1 MSKRVKEIL
10 IAAAVVIFIAA
21 AVLFIVK
28 IAGCGSKS
36 IIPSLTYTADENRE
50 DWIYITGLTDKGRSD
65 SVIKIPAQLDGKTV
79 AGIAREAFRD
89 CSNLKEVIIEEGITE
104 IAENAFFNCVNLENI
119 EIPSTVKKIGTN
131 AVKNTAWQKNK
142 ASSEYIIVN
151 DILIEANT
159 VKETYIIPEGV
170 KRIASGVF
178 YSNNRVREIT
188 LPSEV
193 EYIESYAFAGCGEL
207 SQINIPNSVKVIEY
221 GAFSGCSSLSVE
233 VPETVENVGVDAFL
247 NVEQLQYKGK
257 LAEAPWGAKSYI
269 K

>member
-10 IAAAVVIFIAA
+10 IVVAGVIFIAA

-28 IAGCGSKS
+28 VAGCGRKSK
-36 IIPSLTYTADENRE
+36 IPSLTYNEDESRE
-50 DWIYITGLTDKGRSD
+50 GCIYITGLTDKGRSD
-65 SVIKIPAQLDGKTV
+65 SMIKIPAELDGKTV
-79 AGIAREAFRD
+79 VGIAREAFRD
-89 CSNLKEVIIEEGITE
+89 CGNLKEVIIEEGITE

-159 VKETYIIPEGV
+159 VKETYIIPDGV

-178 YSNNRVREIT
+178 YSNNRVQKII
-188 LPSEV
+188 LPSGV
-193 EYIESYAFAGCGEL
+193 ECIESYAFAGCGEL
-207 SQINIPNSVKVIEY
+207 SGINIPDSVKVIEY
-221 GAFSGCSSLSVE
+221 GAFSGCSLLSVE
-233 VPETVENVGVDAFL
+233 VPETVETVGVDAFL
-247 NVEQLQYKGK
+247 NVEQIKYNGS
-257 LAEAPWGAKSYI
+257 LAEAPWGAQSYI
-269 K
+269 R

>member
-1 MSKRVKEIL
+1 MSKRAKEIL
-10 IAAAVVIFIAA
+10 IVAAGVIFIAA
-21 AVLFIVK
+21 ALLFIVK
-28 IAGCGSKS
+28 VAGCGSKS
-36 IIPSLTYTADENRE
+36 KIPSLTYTADENRE
-50 DWIYITGLTDKGRSD
+50 DRIYITGLTDKGRSD
-65 SVIKIPAQLDGKTV
+65 SVVRIPAELDGKIV
-79 AGIAREAFRD
+79 EGIAREAFRD

-119 EIPSTVKKIGTN
+119 EIPSSVKKIGTN

-159 VKETYIIPEGV
+159 VKEVYIIPDGV

-178 YSNNRVREIT
+178 YSNNRVQKIT
-188 LPSEV
+188 LPSGI

-207 SQINIPNSVKVIEY
+207 SEINIPDSVKVIEY
-221 GAFSGCSSLSVE
+221 GAFSGCSTLSVE
-233 VPETVENVGVDAFL
+233 VPETVETVGVDAFL
-247 NVEQLQYKGK
+247 NVEQVKYNGM
-257 LAEAPWGAKSYI
+257 LAEAPWGAKAYI